1 MSAFVLTAKTVIVG
15 NTWSAPAT
23 APGLGAGVTIAG
35 TITGGVN
42 HDISEWLAEG
52 AEPGMSAAMVDT
64 TNFASGGFVQQIV
77 GLTSGDDIQLPL
89 HASYA
94 ASQIWAD
101 IQGVFGT
108 LVVARPGDAARFI
121 DIKATAAAR
130 SATNPSY
137 VFAVHCKGVQ
147 PISGSV
153 GDKAMHALTL
163 QVTGGFAVL
172 TA

>member
-1 MSAFVLTAKTVIVG
+1 MSAFVLTAKSVIIG

-42 HDISEWLAEG
+42 HDISEWLASG
-52 AEPGMSAAMVDT
+52 AEPGMSSAVVDI
-64 TNFASGGFVQQIV
+64 TNFASGGFVQSIP

-94 ASQIWAD
+94 SGQIWAD
-101 IQGVFGT
+101 LVGVFGP
-108 LVVARPGDAARFI
+108 LVLSRPGDALRFI
-121 DIKATAAAR
+121 DIKATAAPR
-130 SATNPSY
+130 SSTNPSY
-137 VFAVHCKGVQ
+137 VFGVYCKGIQ
-147 PISGSV
+147 PINGSV

-163 QVTGGFAVL
+163 QVSGGFGVL